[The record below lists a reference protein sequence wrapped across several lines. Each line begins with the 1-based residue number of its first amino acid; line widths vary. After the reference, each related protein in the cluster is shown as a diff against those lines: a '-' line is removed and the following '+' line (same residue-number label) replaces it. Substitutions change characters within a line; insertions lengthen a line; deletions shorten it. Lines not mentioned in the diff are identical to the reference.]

1 MNKYKLRYLP
11 LFYDDAEKIAAY
23 IAKTLGNPKAAKRL
37 IDDIEKAII
46 ERLESPESFQ
56 KYESLKPREHSY
68 YSIRVRNFL
77 VFYVVMEEGHD
88 KVMEVRRLLY
98 GRRNIEQNLI

>member
-11 LFYDDAEKIAAY
+11 LFYDDAEKIVSYVANTLSNP
-23 IAKTLGNPKAAKRL
+23 IATRRL

-46 ERLESPESFQ
+46 ERLESAESFQ
-56 KYESLKPREHSY
+56 KYESLRPREHPY
-68 YSIRVRNFL
+68 YKIRVRNFL
-77 VFYVVMEEGHD
+77 VFYVVIEEGHD